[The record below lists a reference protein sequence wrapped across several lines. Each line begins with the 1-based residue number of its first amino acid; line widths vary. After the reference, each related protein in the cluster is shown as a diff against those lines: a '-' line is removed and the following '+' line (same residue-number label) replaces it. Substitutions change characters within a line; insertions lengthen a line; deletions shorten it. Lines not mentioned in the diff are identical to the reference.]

1 MNNLT
6 IETVKTDDLTL
17 DPNNA
22 RKHNA
27 RNIEVIANSL
37 KSFGQRKPIV
47 VTRDNI
53 VVAGNGTL
61 EAARSLGWEFIS
73 VARVPDEWSHEQVI
87 AYALTDNRSA
97 ELAEWDANVL
107 ADQLLD
113 ISTLFDTQE
122 FGFNPL
128 SQENNNEVP
137 EEFQDFS
144 GDVNTAYQCPKCGY
158 EWNGAPR

>member
-1 MNNLT
+1 MLKV
-6 IETVKTDDLTL
+6 ETVNVNSLEL

-22 RKHNA
+22 RRHNA

-37 KSFGQRKPIV
+37 KTFGQRKPLV

-61 EAARSLGWEFIS
+61 EAAKSLGWEEIS
-73 VARVPDEWSHEQVI
+73 IARVPDDWSHEQVV
-87 AYALTDNRSA
+87 AYALADNRSA
-97 ELAEWDANVL
+97 ELAEWDTQVL

-113 ISTLFDTQE
+113 ISMLFDTQD

-128 SQENNNEVP
+128 SD
-137 EEFQDFS
+137 EFKDDTPKEFTDFS

-158 EWNGAPR
+158 EWNGSPR

>member
-113 ISTLFDTQE
+113 ISTLFDTQD

-128 SQENNNEVP
+128 SQENDNEVP

-144 GDVNTAYQCPKCGY
+144 GDVSTAYQCPKCGY